1 MVHKHPQGYTGSLIS
16 HFVNVL
22 GYSEPMGE
30 GEETRGGENYN
41 MRRFIICSLRPILL
55 G

>member
-1 MVHKHPQGYTGSLIS
+1 
-16 HFVNVL
+16 
-22 GYSEPMGE
+22 MGE

-55 G
+55 GWK